1 MQLLQYATSFLAI
14 SQLLLLAMI
23 YLAYYRKLLLGRL
36 MVYYAICLISYI
48 LSTLPEIYD
57 SPLYIRYGLGILA
70 IMSPSLLWIITR
82 YLFVDNPRV
91 HPAIWSLIFG
101 YMILRSVGMMTGP
114 HVGLSFLIMLYIP
127 QVIMLGFASHVVYM
141 AVRGLGTDLVEPRR
155 KLRVPFAITMGVIVA
170 IIVAS
175 GFFYLGDLWVSNVYI
190 GAIFLCIFFF
200 NLATFRL
207 HRDSP
212 QLIDTVTEGAVPS
225 LNSRV
230 SEKDKDK
237 PLIDR
242 VHAAMES
249 GRLYAQTGLT
259 IGVLAQAV
267 SMPEYRLRR
276 LINQRLHYR
285 NFNQYLNQYRI
296 SEAARR
302 LQDQSEAHYPISSI
316 ALDVG
321 YSSLSSF
328 NKAFKESHGVTP
340 SIFRSR
346 AIS

>member
-23 YLAYYRKLLLGRL
+23 YFAYYRKLLLGRL
-36 MVYYAICLISYI
+36 MVFYAICLISYI
-48 LSTLPEIYD
+48 LSTLSEVSDGPA
-57 SPLYIRYGLGILA
+57 YIKYSLGALA
-70 IMSPSLLWIITR
+70 IISPSLLWIITR

-91 HPAIWSLIFG
+91 HPAIWSLIFT
-101 YMILRSVGMMTGP
+101 YVILRSVGIMTLP
-114 HVGLSFLIMLYIP
+114 HVGLSFWIMLYIP

-155 KLRVPFAITMGVIVA
+155 KLRVPFAITMGAIVA
-170 IIVAS
+170 IIVGS
-175 GFFYLGDLWVSNVYI
+175 GFFYLGDRWVSNIYI
-190 GAIFLCIFFF
+190 GAIFLCILFF

-212 QLIDTVTEGAVPS
+212 QLIDTVAEGAVPS

-302 LQDQSEAHYPISSI
+302 LQDQSEVHCPISTI

-340 SIFRSR
+340 SIFRGR
-346 AIS
+346 AFS